1 MEIIEGGVTAAKG
14 FKAAGMAAGIKYKNG
29 KKDMAMV
36 FSEKPCVTAGTFTL
50 NRVFAAPVKWDK
62 SIVYSEEG
70 AHAIVVNSGVAN
82 ACTGTEGDEAC
93 ALEAKTAGEV
103 LGVPAKSVLL
113 GSTGVIGMQ
122 LPMDRMCAGIK
133 ALPELL
139 DSTKEAGT
147 LAAEAIMTT
156 DTRNK
161 QVACT
166 VEIGGKTVTV
176 GGMCKGA
183 GMIHPH
189 MATMLCFITSDAVI
203 DKRALQKMTSDI
215 VEDSFNMIS
224 VDGDTSTNDTVLVL
238 ANGEAGN
245 EKITEGCKD
254 YDTFY
259 EALSYVLTELSK
271 MIAGEYD
278 SNQAYKAFNDQLK
291 DEKSASDD
299 VVLKVQNTYSNYF
312 HADGGNEAYSVMAN
326 TLRGIY
332 GTDVLIAAGNSFT
345 GNVLQADYTKKM
357 AGSMI
362 MPNSL
367 SSYKCEITGAKLK
380 EILKAF
386 VEGCEGGF
394 IPFNRG
400 SLPVVS
406 GISMEVKEN
415 GNGYTLTSI
424 KKDGKTIKDDDTFTV
439 MCLAIKKHMEPFL
452 SLEGDLF
459 EGGDT
464 LVKDTWINYV
474 LGDDAVLAKPEPY
487 ITLR

>member
-82 ACTGTEGDEAC
+82 ACTGTDGDEAC

-156 DTRNK
+156 DARNK

-203 DKRALQKMTSDI
+203 DKKALQKMTSDI

-238 ANGEAGN
+238 ANGEADN

-271 MIAGEYD
+271 MIAGDGEGCTCLFEVQVKGAKD
-278 SNQAYKAFNDQLK
+278 KEQAKILAKSIVTSNLTKAAIFGHDANWGRILCAIGYAEAEFDISKVSVSLRSGVGSVKVCENGAGVEFSEDEAAKLLAK
-291 DEKSASDD
+291 DEIFIDINLGQGEASAKAWGCD
-299 VVLKVQNTYSNYF
+299 LTYDYIKIN
-312 HADGGNEAYSVMAN
+312 
-326 TLRGIY
+326 
-332 GTDVLIAAGNSFT
+332 
-345 GNVLQADYTKKM
+345 ADYR
-357 AGSMI
+357 S
-362 MPNSL
+362 
-367 SSYKCEITGAKLK
+367 
-380 EILKAF
+380 
-386 VEGCEGGF
+386 
-394 IPFNRG
+394 
-400 SLPVVS
+400 
-406 GISMEVKEN
+406 
-415 GNGYTLTSI
+415 
-424 KKDGKTIKDDDTFTV
+424 
-439 MCLAIKKHMEPFL
+439 
-452 SLEGDLF
+452 
-459 EGGDT
+459 
-464 LVKDTWINYV
+464 
-474 LGDDAVLAKPEPY
+474 
-487 ITLR
+487 